1 MFSPGLNLGLVLL
14 CFLCSYLGL
23 TTGGPALRTHGV
35 KLLCRREEKLTWSLW
50 TVLKVAICPITLLA
64 GSTLPVTDNL
74 ATDTSQLLITALI
87 LCNGSELTAL
97 QSTNYQQH
105 FPKDMNNSP
114 CETEAQGTTPSSY
127 MRLIHNMNSSK
138 GLLYRCACS
147 QGPLT
152 EKRQQPK
159 HNGEAAKSNT
169 RFLLFGWVCFTAVKV
184 TIHRAK

>member
-1 MFSPGLNLGLVLL
+1 MLL
-14 CFLCSYLGL
+14 
-23 TTGGPALRTHGV
+23 H
-35 KLLCRREEKLTWSLW
+35 RREEKLTQSPW
-50 TVLKVAICPITLLA
+50 TVLKVAVCPITFLA
-64 GSTLPVTDNL
+64 GSILQVTDRL

-138 GLLYRCACS
+138 GFLHHCACS
-147 QGPLT
+147 QGSLT
-152 EKRQQPK
+152 VKRQQSK
-159 HNGEAAKSNT
+159 YNGETAKSNT
-169 RFLLFGWVCFTAVKV
+169 RFFLFGWVCFTAVKV
-184 TIHRAK
+184 TIHRTK